1 MGFPYEHA
9 TKLPTTTTRIST
21 TTVPEHEP
29 DWIIRELALAI
40 EDPAGSD
47 ELRLARALLVYAR
60 AAKPDRRVAMA
71 EHLEH
76 LATLW
81 Y

>member
-1 MGFPYEHA
+1 MA
-9 TKLPTTTTRIST
+9 
-21 TTVPEHEP
+21 
-29 DWIIRELALAI
+29 DNDLAI